1 MNAAVI
7 ADISKMMK
15 VNTTQAQE
23 IAEVVQTE
31 DLLDW
36 SEATSAQYRKAFKLA
51 QVFIANGKSWE

>member
-1 MNAAVI
+1 MNPSVI
-7 ADISKMMK
+7 LDIMKMMK
-15 VNTTQAQE
+15 VSTSQAKE

-51 QVFIANGKSWE
+51 QSFIANGKSWE